1 MNASSWTKPWLC
13 EVATIQN
20 VVLVQWLGAAVT
32 CEALPSDWTGPTHRV
47 KGPRGAP
54 IESDRVYT
62 HARLAHSACSALSLK
77 PTTIPSHFS
86 ALGRKANDDVF
97 EAVSSEY

>member
-1 MNASSWTKPWLC
+1 MSDTLRPLNVHQPWTLALKG
-13 EVATIQN
+13 
-20 VVLVQWLGAAVT
+20 LG
-32 CEALPSDWTGPTHRV
+32 
-47 KGPRGAP
+47 GAP
-54 IESDRVYT
+54 IESDRVGP

>member
-1 MNASSWTKPWLC
+1 MMSAR
-13 EVATIQN
+13 
-20 VVLVQWLGAAVT
+20 VLDCSEQLKGLG
-32 CEALPSDWTGPTHRV
+32 
-47 KGPRGAP
+47 GAP
-54 IESDRVYT
+54 IESCSVGPD
-62 HARLAHSACSALSLK
+62 ARLAHSACSALSLK